1 MTHPHLLVLAALK
14 GAIEKQD
21 PGYYF
26 GSTICLSFH
35 VEEAKDLGLMDGSE
49 ATARGREIYAELGLA
64 AVGPVG
70 RRAYLW
76 DWTAVPPI
84 PGTAP
89 PKAARAL
96 HKKKA

>member
-64 AVGPVG
+64 AVGPVW
-70 RRAYLW
+70 RRAYMW
-76 DWTAVPPI
+76 DWSKVPPLR
-84 PGTAP
+84 GGAP
-89 PKAARAL
+89 AKLARSL
-96 HKKKA
+96 HKKKV